1 MRMKNIIVLI
11 VVAMLAVSCAKQNT
25 GLTSAEATATSNS
38 AVTSSPSFSWE
49 REDQANGMDEEAN
62 MTPLANLDDP
72 DVPGVAPVLS
82 EMQTAWGKIQRK
94 TLPWA
99 KDITVYHEVPVF
111 HEENEAIKKINA
123 TMQEVSAHFLSKE
136 NLQDVWQYEFDR
148 HQDKNTESMDEG
160 ENYVDF
166 VYVVYIYKTDKIV
179 SISLSYGWFMGGTMD
194 YGLNNYNFDAT
205 TGKMIRLEDIY
216 HTSIEEIRKM
226 IIQKMKNDIQ
236 NQTMEIPEEDIYWD
250 SIEAMETFDFYI
262 KDDIPHVT
270 FDKYEISYGA
280 AGSFDIELPRP

>member
-11 VVAMLAVSCAKQNT
+11 VVAMLVVSCAKQNT

-38 AVTSSPSFSWE
+38 PVTSSPSFSWE

-62 MTPLANLDDP
+62 MTPQANLDDP

-99 KDITVYHEVPVF
+99 DDIIVYHEIPVF
-111 HEENEAIKKINA
+111 SEDNAVLKEINA
-123 TMQEVSAHFLSKE
+123 YMQEINTQFLSE
-136 NLQDVWQYEFDR
+136 DNLSAAWQFEFER
-148 HQDKNTESMDEG
+148 HQNKDTESMDEG

-166 VYVVYIYKTDKIV
+166 VNVVYIYKTDKIV

-205 TGKMIRLEDIY
+205 TGKLIRLEDIY

-236 NQTMEIPEEDIYWD
+236 NQTIEIPEEDIYWD